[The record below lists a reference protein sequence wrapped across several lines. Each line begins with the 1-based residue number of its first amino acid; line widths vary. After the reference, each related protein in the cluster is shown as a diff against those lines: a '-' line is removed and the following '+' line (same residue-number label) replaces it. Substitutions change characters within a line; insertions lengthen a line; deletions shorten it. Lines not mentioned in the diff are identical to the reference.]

1 MVVPAPDR
9 NQRGR
14 PRAAAGILQQSELAE
29 AAIRDW
35 CTSYLVTALDVPAT
49 RIGPEVKFA
58 RLGMDSAMAVHFLL
72 GLEEWLGAEL
82 PQDIVFEF
90 PTIAQLAR
98 YLASE
103 YPHAERLGGTVAAR

>member
-1 MVVPAPDR
+1 MSQPE
-9 NQRGR
+9 Q
-14 PRAAAGILQQSELAE
+14 AE

-35 CTSYLVTALDVPAT
+35 CVSYLVTALNVPPT

-58 RLGMDSAMAVHFLL
+58 RLGMDSAMAVYFLL

-82 PQDIVFEF
+82 PQDIVFEY

-98 YLASE
+98 HLASA
-103 YPHAERLGGTVAAR
+103 YPGAGRPGAAIEAR